1 MKNKLLLFFKKL
13 LISLILISCSETKK
27 LENINNV
34 LLFGD
39 SLMSGY
45 GLKENQTLSIILEN
59 DLKDAGYN
67 IKVINGSV
75 SGDTSED
82 GLDRIEEYTSGGDID
97 LIVLGLGA
105 NDMLRRINP
114 DQTENNLRKIIEI
127 IKTNNINIIL
137 AGMKASPTNGLAFKK
152 KFDDIFPKLAKEYDL
167 TLIPFL
173 LKKVALNPKL
183 NQSDGI
189 HPNYEGAKVIS
200 ETIKNSIINFE

>member
-1 MKNKLLLFFKKL
+1 M
-13 LISLILISCSETKK
+13 ISCSETNK
-27 LENINNV
+27 LNNINNV

-67 IKVINGSV
+67 IKVLNGSV
-75 SGDTSED
+75 SGNTSKD
-82 GLDRIEEYTSGGDID
+82 GLDRIGEYTSKSDID

-105 NDMLRRINP
+105 NDMLRRIDP

-127 IKTNNINIIL
+127 IKTKNIKIIL
-137 AGMKASPTNGLAFKK
+137 AGMKASPANGLAYKK
-152 KFDDIFPKLAKEYDL
+152 KFDDIFPHLAKEYDL
-167 TLIPFL
+167 NLIPFL
-173 LKKVALNPKL
+173 LKKVALNPKI

-189 HPNYEGAKVIS
+189 HPNYEGTKVIS
-200 ETIKNSIINFE
+200 ETIKESLINLD

>member
-1 MKNKLLLFFKKL
+1 
-13 LISLILISCSETKK
+13 
-27 LENINNV
+27 
-34 LLFGD
+34 
-39 SLMSGY
+39 MSGY
-45 GLKENQTLSIILEN
+45 GLKENQVLSIILEN

-82 GLDRIEEYTSGGDID
+82 GLDRIEEYVSNSDID

-127 IKTNNINIIL
+127 IKTKNIKIIL
-137 AGMKASPTNGLAFKK
+137 AGMRASPTNGLAYKK
-152 KFDDIFPKLAKEYDL
+152 KFDDIFPNLAKEYDL
-167 TLIPFL
+167 NLIPFL
-173 LKKVALNPKL
+173 LKKVALNPEL

-189 HPNYEGAKVIS
+189 HPNYEGTKVMS
-200 ETIKNSIINFE
+200 ETIKNKLIN